1 VDICEKP
8 NYIVLTGTAGFP
20 LCDIDESGTVDL
32 SDFVAFAASY
42 GLSLGDVGYDGR
54 CDLDASDGV
63 GILDF
68 VIFAQCWEVEA

>member
-1 VDICEKP
+1 MNI
-8 NYIVLTGTAGFP
+8 A
-20 LCDIDESGTVDL
+20 
-32 SDFVAFAASY
+32 DFVLFAASY

-68 VIFAQCWEVEA
+68 VIFAQCWAVEA